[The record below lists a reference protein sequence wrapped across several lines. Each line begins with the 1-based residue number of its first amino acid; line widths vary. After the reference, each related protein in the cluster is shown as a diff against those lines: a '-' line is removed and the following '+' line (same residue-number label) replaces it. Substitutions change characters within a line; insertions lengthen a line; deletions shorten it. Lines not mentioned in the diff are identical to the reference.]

1 MSVVRPPKIAEF
13 IGSTGLSKAESK
25 ALHDAAYRLM
35 VDGRSLGV
43 GEEEYDDGV
52 LCVFV
57 LDIRGDRYLVARDAG
72 AYLLVDPAL
81 GIIAEN
87 HEFDVVLEELKNAI

>member
-1 MSVVRPPKIAEF
+1 MSVVRPPIIAES
-13 IGSTGLSKAESK
+13 IGSSGLSDDESK
-25 ALHDAAYRLM
+25 AVHDEAYRLM

-43 GEEEYDDGV
+43 GEEEYEDG
-52 LCVFV
+52 LKCVFV
-57 LDIRGDRYLVARDAG
+57 LDIQGNRYVVARDAG

-87 HEFDVVLEELKNAI
+87 RQFGDVLEELKKSI

>member
-1 MSVVRPPKIAEF
+1 MSVVRPPIIAES
-13 IGSTGLSKAESK
+13 IGSSGLSDDESK
-25 ALHDAAYRLM
+25 AVHDEAYRLM

-43 GEEEYDDGV
+43 GEEEYEDG
-52 LCVFV
+52 LKCVFV

-72 AYLLVDPAL
+72 AFLLVDPAL

-87 HEFDVVLEELKNAI
+87 REFDAVLEELKNSI